1 MGEFT
6 QNYEIKKTR
15 TKYLDL
21 FIRSTI
27 IAAILYTFVRVMI
40 DWAAH
45 LPIGF

>member
-6 QNYEIKKTR
+6 QNYEIKKSR

-21 FIRSTI
+21 FVRGTI
-27 IAAILYTFVRVMI
+27 VAAIVYMFVRVMI
-40 DWAAH
+40 EWAAH